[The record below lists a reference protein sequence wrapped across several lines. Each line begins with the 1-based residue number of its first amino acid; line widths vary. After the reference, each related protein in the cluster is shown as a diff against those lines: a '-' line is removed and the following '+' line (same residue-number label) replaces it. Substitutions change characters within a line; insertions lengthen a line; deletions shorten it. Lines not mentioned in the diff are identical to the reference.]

1 MENFSLNPNNNNDNK
16 EKEEKNENNDIE
28 NIHNKIK
35 QNIIEEEIKE
45 KIPSKTPGPDFLM
58 PKRKKSVQFTPEVLK
73 LTYTPN
79 KKKKL
84 ERMRSKNKLTKKY
97 KHFNIIK
104 QYRLSKDSINAVE
117 EDFDKAPYYEMLK
130 DAIDTIY
137 PLIYLENSQKEYLL
151 KNINIHKVMDD
162 EKILYSGKSIILED
176 DDFSAFI
183 LLQGEVHVFNLND
196 IFITFLNKITL
207 IGYDGPLFHKRL
219 SNAIIIKDSIYAEIT
234 QNVFLELIHPFSS
247 FANYLSRNVII
258 KLKILDNLINLNNY
272 ILNSISESPLDFQ
285 KVIELYKKTE
295 PCLHQKCNSEEFDFS
310 AWTYALKRLPE
321 NVIENYIFIL
331 TNKQPNLLT
340 VQDELGEMKLE
351 KVDSSARYRDIYKYL
366 NGKDMIVMRD
376 MESDVLDFITNMC
389 VHYIES
395 TKIREHIFSPNNIIN
410 LSKNLNNFEEA
421 VNIFENEMDIILND
435 DEKKILYE
443 IFGDS
448 FGKKLINLCYNYQ
461 DYSISIRKSLIYDMD
476 FTDIW
481 TQNLYLTLSEILN
494 VDDFRNDND
503 LIIDI
508 SQGSKKALLNC
519 ISPHIY
525 IHKDEILKWGKEN
538 NIKLQT
544 KTFLNEIDELIAYQ
558 FYYYNTFPDKKK
570 EKEEMEKKYGIYIIN
585 TSFGTGIG
593 IVIVNLNKLSK
604 EYKDPNI
611 EIKPQSKHHILLHIG
626 YTFGKQSKNI
636 IRPILM
642 LFGKYARSL
651 NIIGKAG
658 GLVGNRGD
666 ILIANKIFLDKTY
679 QLVDINTGIIN
690 KEELETKSKSKI
702 HIGPMLTIAGTILQN
717 FDLLR
722 FYKYIY
728 GCIGLEME
736 GFYFAEEIDNFIKQ
750 GIIKKDFESRF
761 YYYISDIP
769 LDPNQNLSQEST
781 NVSWKEGVGSINAI
795 ERNILNFI
803 FGNINANK

>member
-16 EKEEKNENNDIE
+16 EEEDKKEKNDIK
-28 NIHNKIK
+28 NIHDKIK

-45 KIPSKTPGPDFLM
+45 KIPSKTPGTDFLM

-117 EDFDKAPYYEMLK
+117 EDFDKTPYYEMLK

-151 KNINIHKVMDD
+151 KNISIHKVMDD

-219 SNAIIIKDSIYAEIT
+219 SNAIIIKDSIYA
-234 QNVFLELIHPFSS
+234 
-247 FANYLSRNVII
+247 
-258 KLKILDNLINLNNY
+258 
-272 ILNSISESPLDFQ
+272 NSISESPLDFQ

-310 AWTYALKRLPE
+310 SWTYALKRLPE

-376 MESDVLDFITNMC
+376 MESDVLDFISNMC

-494 VDDFRNDND
+494 VDDFRNDM
-503 LIIDI
+503 I
-508 SQGSKKALLNC
+508 
-519 ISPHIY
+519 
-525 IHKDEILKWGKEN
+525 
-538 NIKLQT
+538 
-544 KTFLNEIDELIAYQ
+544 
-558 FYYYNTFPDKKK
+558 
-570 EKEEMEKKYGIYIIN
+570 
-585 TSFGTGIG
+585 
-593 IVIVNLNKLSK
+593 
-604 EYKDPNI
+604 
-611 EIKPQSKHHILLHIG
+611 
-626 YTFGKQSKNI
+626 
-636 IRPILM
+636 
-642 LFGKYARSL
+642 
-651 NIIGKAG
+651 
-658 GLVGNRGD
+658 
-666 ILIANKIFLDKTY
+666 
-679 QLVDINTGIIN
+679 
-690 KEELETKSKSKI
+690 
-702 HIGPMLTIAGTILQN
+702 
-717 FDLLR
+717 
-722 FYKYIY
+722 
-728 GCIGLEME
+728 LEM
-736 GFYFAEEIDNFIKQ
+736 IMI
-750 GIIKKDFESRF
+750 
-761 YYYISDIP
+761 
-769 LDPNQNLSQEST
+769 
-781 NVSWKEGVGSINAI
+781 
-795 ERNILNFI
+795 
-803 FGNINANK
+803 